1 MNGDGRTALVVPIF
15 LRVDHLDFMDLADD
29 KVETIIDVK
38 FDEESK
44 IEIRIGLSRKGKP

>member
-1 MNGDGRTALVVPIF
+1 MVAYIL
-15 LRVDHLDFMDLADD
+15 LRVDQLEFMDLADD